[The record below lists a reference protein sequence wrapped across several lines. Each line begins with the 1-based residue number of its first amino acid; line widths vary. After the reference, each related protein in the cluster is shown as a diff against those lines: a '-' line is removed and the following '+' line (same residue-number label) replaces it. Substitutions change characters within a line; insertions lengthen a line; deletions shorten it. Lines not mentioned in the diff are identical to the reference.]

1 MVTICENH
9 LETIKRILSQSFLFS
24 LEREIIREIYKVC
37 KQNNCFYVVW
47 VKHLMWLIGG
57 PSTNQHSQGVWF
69 ALKSR
74 ANHDYD
80 NMPKP

>member
-1 MVTICENH
+1 M
-9 LETIKRILSQSFLFS
+9 
-24 LEREIIREIYKVC
+24 
-37 KQNNCFYVVW
+37 W

-80 NMPKP
+80 NMPNKMMPGQSPVIQKWYWDQGVSIFFTTVKENNNNKCLTL